1 MSAEYYHEGDG
12 ILRKRQMKKTA
23 DRYKNRKQLP
33 EGCVGLTELRK
44 NIVAWTQDLKE
55 RVEYDV
61 HFHQRPL
68 CRVILE
74 PL

>member
-12 ILRKRQMKKTA
+12 IIRE
-23 DRYKNRKQLP
+23 RKQQSRRLP
-33 EGCVGLTELRK
+33 ANATGLTEFRNIICKVLLELNERK
-44 NIVAWTQDLKE
+44 
-55 RVEYDV
+55 EYEV
-61 HFHQRPL
+61 YHHRRPL